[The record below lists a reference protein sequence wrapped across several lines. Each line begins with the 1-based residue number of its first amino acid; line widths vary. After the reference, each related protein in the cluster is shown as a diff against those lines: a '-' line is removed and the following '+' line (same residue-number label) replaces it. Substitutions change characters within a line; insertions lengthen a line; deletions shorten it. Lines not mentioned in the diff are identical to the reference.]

1 MQRFRSIIFNKLQKI
16 LNAKRAAIQRKVME
30 SVISTST
37 HCFLNIIKAF
47 SKVRAAVQEELRSQ
61 RKNARKVPTDSVTD
75 GQSKYYTKILTY
87 FIQRRWTFLK
97 VRQYV

>member
-16 LNAKRAAIQRKVME
+16 LNAKGAAIQRKVME